1 MVEAEIRRL
10 EDYMEHTERDAE
22 RAERRLDELARRMQ
36 GDETRDRRTLQRMGD
51 FIVTIG
57 LTRIG
62 ARTQREEVDRLTRE
76 AAGQG
81 LAVARARAM
90 GQADSGK
97 VKEQVEEKLRG
108 AEQLKRE
115 VATMDSMAKDLGER
129 MQGLQERLN
138 RHDQARREHQG
149 QAAEHVERVRQ
160 EVAARR
166 QEATRL
172 RARREELRKRE
183 EECNRKRDHLNTESP
198 SGEPAKN
205 RVKENNSNEN
215 PTRQVGESHNA
226 EDGPHHRDNSGGRTR
241 HPEGA
246 ISKDTRDNNDTQA
259 GPSNPD
265 TRKEEQGSSK
275 GHKGQHKKKRGP
287 RRGANSTGTTHHGV
301 TKEDEGQQEG
311 RPKEGQGEH
320 QEDNA
325 IGANHHDDKGA
336 IRKYKEAIA
345 AGSRDGVQRSAEN
358 LAKTYSNI
366 AQGHNKKGKHR
377 EATKASQREEG
388 RGRDAGARGQEAGR
402 ARKEGEGPEEGQDGV
417 MRDHKAKQGAHHAQH
432 AGDHDRKEA
441 EGQERERGRG
451 RGDEETT
458 KKGTKELG
466 RGRGRGRRG
475 GGGRKK

>member
-10 EDYMEHTERDAE
+10 EDYMEHTERDAA
-22 RAERRLDELARRMQ
+22 RAERRLEELARRMQ
-36 GDETRDRRTLQRMGD
+36 GDKERDRRTLQRMGD

-241 HPEGA
+241 HPEGGTDR
-246 ISKDTRDNNDTQA
+246 DTRDSNDTQA
-259 GPSNPD
+259 GPSNPHA
-265 TRKEEQGSSK
+265 RKEDQGSSG
-275 GHKGQHKKKRGP
+275 GHQGQHKKKRWLCSST
-287 RRGANSTGTTHHGV
+287 NSTGTTHHGV
-301 TKEDEGQQEG
+301 TKEDKGQQED
-311 RPKEGQGEH
+311 RPEEGQGEH

-325 IGANHHDDKGA
+325 IGANHHDVKRALGE
-336 IRKYKEAIA
+336 YKKAIA
-345 AGSRDGVQRSAEN
+345 AGSKDRVQRSAEN

-366 AQGHNKKGKHR
+366 AQGHNKKGKNR

-388 RGRDAGARGQEAGR
+388 RGRDGGARRQGARR
-402 ARKEGEGPEEGQDGV
+402 ARKEREGPEEG
-417 MRDHKAKQGAHHAQH
+417 
-432 AGDHDRKEA
+432 
-441 EGQERERGRG
+441 
-451 RGDEETT
+451 
-458 KKGTKELG
+458 
-466 RGRGRGRRG
+466 
-475 GGGRKK
+475 